1 MSKYIKE
8 DYSLD
13 VVLGR
18 LPDPFLFNDGT
29 RVKTADDWKRRR
41 KEIIDSAVE
50 LEFGGMPPIPDRVEV
65 ETLTAR
71 GAMYCYRIHIY
82 GGTGHFVFPIEIYV
96 PYPGFDRKKKYPILL
111 TGDGC
116 YRFCSDEVIAEAHKR
131 GWLVAKFN
139 RVELAHD
146 IPGDP
151 SRDHGVYQLWPDMH
165 FSAISVWAWGYHR
178 CIDAFEQIP
187 FCDETQVA
195 ITGHSRGG
203 KTTMLAGAT
212 DERIAYTNPNNS
224 GTHGCGCW
232 RYITIDPLGTPG
244 QKRGEILADFKS
256 TWGYWYGPKM
266 RDYVYKDE
274 RIPHDAHF
282 FKALCAPRHFIETNG
297 YADIAGNPRGSY
309 QTYLAAKEVYK
320 FLGAEENIVSH
331 YRDGGHD
338 HGTRDFC
345 TLLDYCNMIREGKP
359 LTEEYTRHPYPG
371 LEKIY
376 DWEAPEINKK

>member
-1 MSKYIKE
+1 MSKYIKD

-29 RVKTADDWKRRR
+29 RVKTAEDWRKRRR
-41 KEIIDSAVE
+41 EIIDTAVE
-50 LEFGGMPPIPDRVEV
+50 LEFGGMPPVPDRVEL

-71 GAMYCYRIHIY
+71 GELYCYRIHNYI
-82 GGTGHFVFPIEIYV
+82 GNEHFEFQLRIFV
-96 PYPGFDRKKKYPILL
+96 PEHGFDRNKKYPILL

-116 YRFCSDEVIAEAHKR
+116 YRYCNDAVINEAHRR
-131 GWLVAKFN
+131 GWLVAIFN

-151 SRDHGVYQLWPDMH
+151 SRDHSLYKVCPELH
-165 FSAISVWAWGYHR
+165 FSAISAWAWGYHR
-178 CIDAFEQIP
+178 CIDAFERIP

-203 KTTMLAGAT
+203 KTVMLAGAT
-212 DERIAYTNPNNS
+212 DERIAYINPNNS

-232 RYITIDPLGTPG
+232 RYIQIDPTAVSRYD
-244 QKRGEILADFKS
+244 QRSEILADFKS

-266 RDYVYKDE
+266 RDYIYKDE

-282 FKALCAPRHFIETNG
+282 FKALCAPRCFIETEA
-297 YADIAGNPRGSY
+297 YADIPGNPRGSY
-309 QTYLAAKEVYK
+309 LTYLAAKEVYK
-320 FLGAEENIVSH
+320 FLGAEDKITAH

-338 HGTRDFC
+338 HGLRDFC
-345 TLLDYCNMIREGKP
+345 TLLDYCELMRSGTP
-359 LTEEYTRHPYPG
+359 LTEEFTRNPFPG
-371 LEKIY
+371 LEKIH
-376 DWEAPEINKK
+376 DWAAPENK